1 MKIKGTVF
9 SLLAVVV
16 AFVLLTG
23 VVYGQQEK
31 IKMDEYKVQ
40 LADQQKKEVDANAQ
54 AAALQTENAAL
65 KQQIDETQKQ
75 IDAEW
80 AEIYAMLGTDKAGV
94 DAFKAGLDEISGKID
109 ELSALSPEALFGR
122 KDEIKDLE
130 AKIAQAKG
138 DKLAYLTEVESKIA
152 DVETKLA
159 ALKAKMSSY
168 YDMYTVLKGD
178 YLWKIAKKPEI
189 YGDPYQWIRIYCQNK
204 DQIKNE
210 DLIYPNQ
217 NFKITRM
224 VADNEYL
231 VVKGDNLKKIAGLP
245 NVLND
250 PAQWTKLY
258 ETNKDLIRSDKMLF
272 PNQVLIIPKE

>member
-1 MKIKGTVF
+1 
-9 SLLAVVV
+9 
-16 AFVLLTG
+16 
-23 VVYGQQEK
+23 
-31 IKMDEYKVQ
+31 
-40 LADQQKKEVDANAQ
+40 
-54 AAALQTENAAL
+54 
-65 KQQIDETQKQ
+65 
-75 IDAEW
+75 
-80 AEIYAMLGTDKAGV
+80 
-94 DAFKAGLDEISGKID
+94 
-109 ELSALSPEALFGR
+109 
-122 KDEIKDLE
+122 
-130 AKIAQAKG
+130 
-138 DKLAYLTEVESKIA
+138 
-152 DVETKLA
+152 
-159 ALKAKMSSY
+159 
-168 YDMYTVLKGD
+168 MYTVLKGD